1 MPNPVQFTPLRAPR
15 IFGDRDLRPYM
26 LNVIETNSNG
36 LINDRAPHAPT
47 VVITDAFE
55 LCRMELEYA
64 MDKMADKAATIHL
77 QTCGIQRRLG
87 RKAQVT
93 LTFTLSATLAQFVL
107 SAGYMVTADGGIEFF
122 TDADVTVF
130 NTSSFTVTATAKEVG
145 SKYNVA
151 SYTLNNLSQT
161 RAFLAGVTNTEPAQG
176 GLDAETEEEAKARG
190 FQTIRRKKGVLIS
203 ADDFEQYAMEILGLG
218 SVAKAV
224 GLLTPDKLSKQ
235 AGFVHVFCLNAD
247 GTQLNE
253 AQRFALQAEMNAQ
266 VPAFLR
272 DVDGEKI
279 KTLASG
285 VAVSSIE
292 LYPLELN
299 VIATLIPGDNP
310 ETRAQAINKAL
321 TSYLEPGRLPLGE
334 TVVLYSLIATVQNTG
349 VRDVQ
354 SVNVNVS
361 TFDEL
366 TQTTT
371 IETFYGNIPLANEW
385 TAAYCRGVTITL
397 VNAAS
402 NENFTFVFGRLAGDL
417 D

>member
-15 IFGDRDLRPYM
+15 IFGDRDLRPYL
-26 LNVIETNSNG
+26 LNVIETNSGG

-55 LCRMELEYA
+55 FCRLELEYA
-64 MDKMADKAATIHL
+64 MDKMADKAATLHL

-93 LTFTLSATLAQFVL
+93 LTFSLSATLAQFVL
-107 SAGYMVTADGGIEFF
+107 SAGYMVSAEGGIEFF
-122 TDADVTVF
+122 TDTDVAVF
-130 NTSSFTVTATAKEVG
+130 NTASFTVTATAKAVG
-145 SKYNVA
+145 TKYNVA
-151 SYTLNNLSQT
+151 AYTLNNLSQT
-161 RAFLAGVTNTEPAQG
+161 RAFLASVTNTEPAQG
-176 GLDAETEEEAKARG
+176 GLEA
-190 FQTIRRKKGVLIS
+190 IRRKKGVLIS

-224 GLLTPDKLSKQ
+224 GLLTPDKLSKR
-235 AGFVHVFCLNAD
+235 AGFVHVFCLNSD

-253 AQRFALQAEMNAQ
+253 AQRFALQEEMNAQ

-272 DVDGEKI
+272 DVEGEKI

-292 LYPLELN
+292 RYGLEVN

-310 ETRAQAINKAL
+310 ETRAQAINRAV

-334 TVVLYSLIATVQNTG
+334 TIVLYSMISVVQNAG

-354 SVNVNVS
+354 SMNVNVS

-366 TQTTT
+366 TQNVT
-371 IETFYGNIPLANEW
+371 IETFYGNIPLASEW
-385 TAAYCRGVTITL
+385 TAAYCKGVTITL
-397 VNAAS
+397 VNS
-402 NENFTFVFGRLAGDL
+402 TNNESFSFMFGRLAGDL

>member
-15 IFGDRDLRPYM
+15 IFGDRDLRQYM
-26 LNVIETNSNG
+26 LNIIQDNSNG

-47 VVITDAFE
+47 VVLTDAFE
-55 LCRMELEYA
+55 FCRLELEYA

-122 TDADVTVF
+122 TDTDVTVF
-130 NTSSFTVTATAKEVG
+130 NSSSFTVTATAKEVG

-151 SYTLNNLSQT
+151 AYSLNNLSQT
-161 RAFLAGVTNTEPAQG
+161 RAFLASVTNTEPAQG
-176 GLDAETEEEAKARG
+176 GLDAETEAEAKARG
-190 FQTIRRKKGVLIS
+190 FQAIRRKKGVLIS
-203 ADDFEQYAMEILGLG
+203 ADDFEQYAIEILGLG

-224 GLLTPDKLSKQ
+224 GLLTPDKLTKR
-235 AGFVHVFCLNAD
+235 AGFVHVFCLNPD
-247 GTQLNE
+247 GTPLNE
-253 AQRFALQAEMNAQ
+253 AQRFALQEEMNAQ

-272 DVDGEKI
+272 DLEGEKI

-292 LYPLELN
+292 LSGLEVN
-299 VIATLIPGDNP
+299 VIATLIAGDNP
-310 ETRAQAINKAL
+310 EARAQAINRAL
-321 TSYLEPGRLPLGE
+321 TNYLEPGRLPLGE
-334 TVVLYSLIATVQNTG
+334 TVVLYSMISVVQNAG

-354 SVNVNVS
+354 SMNVNVS
-361 TFDEL
+361 TFDQL
-366 TQTTT
+366 TQNVT
-371 IETFYGNIPLANEW
+371 IETFYGNIPLMNEW
-385 TAAYCRGVTITL
+385 TAAYCKGVTITL
-397 VNAAS
+397 VNSAN
-402 NENFTFVFGRLAGDL
+402 NESFAFMYGRLAGDL